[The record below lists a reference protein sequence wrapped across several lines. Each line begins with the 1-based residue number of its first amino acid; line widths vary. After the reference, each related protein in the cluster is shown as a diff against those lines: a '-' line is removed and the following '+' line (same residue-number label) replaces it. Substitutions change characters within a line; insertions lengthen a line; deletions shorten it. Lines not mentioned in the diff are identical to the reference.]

1 VQADWF
7 YRLATTASLVAGSA
21 WMFLG
26 SVLAFGLWLALG
38 PVLHWSDLWNLIPT
52 SLLTWTT
59 WILVILIQHTQTHQ
73 ETALQAKLDALI
85 KAIDAADNRL
95 IGVEKQPPSAVPP
108 EAG

>member
-26 SVLAFGLWLALG
+26 SILAFGIWLALG

-59 WILVILIQHTQTHQ
+59 WILVILIQNSQTRH
-73 ETALQAKLDALI
+73 EAALQRKLDELI
-85 KAIDAADNRL
+85 RSIDKADNRL
-95 IGVEKQPPSAVPP
+95 IGLEKQPLP
-108 EAG
+108 ET

>member
-26 SVLAFGLWLALG
+26 SVLAFGVWLVLG
-38 PVLHWSDLWNLIPT
+38 PFLQWSDAFHLWPT
-52 SLLTWTT
+52 SILTWLT

-73 ETALQAKLDALI
+73 ETALQTKLDELI
-85 KAIDAADNRL
+85 RAIDAADNRL
-95 IGVEKQPPSAVPP
+95 IGLEKQPPSAGPP